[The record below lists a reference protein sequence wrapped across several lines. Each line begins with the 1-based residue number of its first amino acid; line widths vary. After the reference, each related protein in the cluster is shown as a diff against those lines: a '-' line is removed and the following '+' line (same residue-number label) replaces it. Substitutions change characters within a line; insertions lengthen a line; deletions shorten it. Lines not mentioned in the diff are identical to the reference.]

1 MGRYNKGG
9 FVIKG
14 VKGFQKAK
22 PANGRR
28 LKLTTAVDLT
38 TADLVTTAAD
48 LVTTLSPGC
57 RSCDK
62 CRRTMV
68 EEQVKS
74 RKVVRCQSCVSFT
87 RMNKQV
93 LLSRNRAASILKKT
107 CPQLILLKEGTYN
120 GAGCGDQK

>member
-48 LVTTLSPGC
+48 LVTTLSPG
-57 RSCDK
+57 
-62 CRRTMV
+62 
-68 EEQVKS
+68 
-74 RKVVRCQSCVSFT
+74 
-87 RMNKQV
+87 
-93 LLSRNRAASILKKT
+93 
-107 CPQLILLKEGTYN
+107 
-120 GAGCGDQK
+120 